1 MHKLINYY
9 KHWIKINFKHNY
21 NVNKNQQPSIQKIII
36 YIKSWNKINLDKD
49 FSCIII
55 GPEAFNQ
62 TKYFKKDYCYIDP
75 LGHNIYNL
83 NLFLIGVRIFI
94 VNFLKNPIFYFKLIK
109 FWPTLFFVCAFIEK
123 KKIKSILSLVDY
135 NPWPVHLKKILG
147 EKINI
152 LAVQNSSRGY
162 PMPKMKFLNSFDEY
176 FVWSD
181 LTNDQL
187 QQHNKKT
194 KIHRLG
200 SLKMC
205 FHVEKNNKWNFIQS
219 NPTADNIKK
228 QLYLV
233 SSYSMVHFSFYEKHF
248 SGLDLDQYKAKIL
261 NADLSKMNIYET
273 HCIEFV
279 YFCFYL
285 KNFLLNTNKD
295 IDFRIIERNP
305 ANSILLDEEVIFY
318 KKFFNNPK
326 LLLEGYDE
334 KFNTILKDTNKDA
347 VYVSQ
352 ASNLGREVFALNLK
366 ALFFSKYMHTKNP
379 SFYQKG
385 NIFYSIDEN
394 QEEFNK
400 RLETIL
406 EMKPDDYEQN
416 KKLINNYVHTNSPD
430 KNDIKNFLNRTGL
443 SFINSDNS
451 KI

>member
-1 MHKLINYY
+1 MR
-9 KHWIKINFKHNY
+9 
-21 NVNKNQQPSIQKIII
+21 KIII
-36 YIKSWNKINLDKD
+36 YLKSFNKINLDED
-49 FSCIII
+49 FSCIIF
-55 GPEAFNQ
+55 GPQAFNQ

-75 LGHNIYNL
+75 LRHNIYNF
-83 NLFLIGVRIFI
+83 NLILIGVRIFI

-135 NPWPVHLKKILG
+135 NIWPVNFKKILG
-147 EKINI
+147 KKINTI
-152 LAVQNSSRGY
+152 AVQNSSRGY

-181 LTNDQL
+181 LTNEQH

-205 FHVEKNNKWNFIQS
+205 FHVAKNNKWNFIES

-228 QLYLV
+228 KLYLV
-233 SSYSMVHFSFYEKHF
+233 SCYSSVHFSFYEEYF
-248 SGLDLDQYKAKIL
+248 LGLDLDQCKKKLL
-261 NADLSKMNIYET
+261 NADPSKMQLQEI

-285 KNFLLNTNKD
+285 KNFLSYSKKN
-295 IDFRIIERNP
+295 IDFCIIERNP
-305 ANSILLDEEVIFY
+305 VNSVLLDDEVKFF
-318 KKFFNNPK
+318 KRFFNNPNF
-326 LLLEGYDE
+326 LLEGYDE
-334 KFNTILKDTNKDA
+334 KFNTILKDSNKEA
-347 VYVSQ
+347 VYLSNT
-352 ASNLGREVFALNLK
+352 SNLGREVFALNLK
-366 ALFFSKYMHTKNP
+366 TLFFSKYMHMKNP
-379 SFYQKG
+379 SFYQKE

-394 QEEFNK
+394 QEEFNEK
-400 RLETIL
+400 LEKIL
-406 EMKPDDYEQN
+406 EMKPDSFEEN

-443 SFINSDNS
+443 SFINGDEF